1 MAKETITVFDS
12 QGQPREIPRAEFM
25 EQALPKL
32 LAAAWNDAN
41 MLSQQIT
48 FALGEGMHA
57 GVADAARRLDELDG
71 GSERSKVL
79 LAAVEFQNG
88 GQEAAENALRET
100 LAKHGESAVAV
111 INLARVRAG
120 RGDQNEAE
128 QLLERALQLDP
139 NQENALG
146 WRCQLLQERSGDPAV
161 LEFLQDWRETPGHWR
176 ARLWLASH
184 WMRTG
189 QLDDGLEEMRLCIAD
204 SSRDPAA
211 FLSASA
217 ELGKAGCLEE
227 LAAWVGPYFD
237 ERRHRPETGFNL
249 MQALLQLQRR
259 DEALAVFKRMA
270 ALNLAPLVPALTQF
284 AKALG
289 VDAPTPPQV
298 APGVPAQA
306 QPSQAGQAPGAAQ
319 QQLEIRLFV
328 IQGPVWGQGIGA
340 QWLIPEKAADAP
352 IVAFAGFADATLNV
366 TKDAPA
372 PQIDEVRNRLS
383 RALPMYLCEALW
395 LRTQART
402 DVIVPI
408 LPGGAFVVT
417 GQLWPAET
425 LLKGRPENQKPKFLI
440 QGLLTKDDGGL
451 GVELIAYDG
460 KTSTEVHRIAVSGL
474 KSLSGVSVRLEKE
487 LIDWL
492 ATQGVAR
499 AAQTSVLGRAL
510 GGSTGGAD
518 DITVA
523 PPPESHDQHLLS
535 LASLLSQAIP
545 AIGLGSR
552 ENLADERALVEACM
566 ALARTQPRSSIAR
579 AIAACSILLS
589 IRYGSTSVDKQKEE
603 MAAWIEADRAD
614 DGVLRL
620 LSPALLLRLG
630 KKDKS
635 DAAKAA
641 LLATPGASESY
652 RRWLGDVKA

>member
-1 MAKETITVFDS
+1 MAKDTITVFDS

-41 MLSQQIT
+41 MLAQQIT

-57 GVADAARRLDELDG
+57 GALDAARRLDELDG

-120 RGDQNEAE
+120 RGDQGEAE
-128 QLLERALQLDP
+128 TLLERALQLDP

-161 LEFLQDWRETPGHWR
+161 LEFLKSWRETPGHWR

-189 QLDDGLEEMRLCIAD
+189 QLDDGLEELRLCIAD
-204 SSRDPAA
+204 SSRDAAA

-227 LAAWVGPYFD
+227 LVAWVGPYFD

-270 ALNLAPLVPALTQF
+270 ALNMAPLVPALTQF

-289 VDAPTPPQV
+289 VDAPTAPQV
-298 APGVPAQA
+298 APGAPAQQGQA
-306 QPSQAGQAPGAAQ
+306 AGQAQ

-340 QWLIPEKAADAP
+340 PWLLPEKAADAP
-352 IVAFAGFADATLNV
+352 IVAFAGFCDTTLNV
-366 TKDAPA
+366 AKDAPA

-383 RALPMYLCEALW
+383 RALPMYLCEAVW
-395 LRTQART
+395 LRTQARA

-440 QGLLTKDDGGL
+440 QGSLTKDDSGL

-460 KTSTEVHRIAVSGL
+460 KTSKEVHRIAVSGL
-474 KSLSGVSVRLEKE
+474 ASLSGVSVRLEKE
-487 LIDWL
+487 LLEWL
-492 ATQGVAR
+492 EKQGVAR
-499 AAQTSVLGRAL
+499 AAQASVLGRVLSGA
-510 GGSTGGAD
+510 TGGAD

-523 PPPESHDQHLLS
+523 PPPASHDQHLFA

-579 AIAACSILLS
+579 AIAACSVLLS

-603 MAAWIEADRAD
+603 LAAWTEADNAD

-620 LSPALLLRLG
+620 LSPAVLLRLG

-641 LLATPGASESY
+641 LLARPGASESF